1 MNYTE
6 RYHQLSRSIST
17 TGDVQLEPSGI
28 RVRYFPFRSSMNFDE
43 VEKGLSLVT
52 DDTVAENTEFT
63 YPVFYAGKSPVHSDV
78 IVLLHGLNERSW
90 NKYFTWAEFLCQH
103 TGKAVVLFP
112 IAYHINRSPAS
123 WSNPRILSNLLA
135 QRQQLTGKDRSLSF
149 ANLALSERLSERP
162 LRFFT
167 SGRQSYQDVI
177 QLVTQI
183 TNGKHPLF
191 AGTPK
196 VDMFAYSIGAFLAQL
211 LFMTEPL
218 FSNSRLFLLCGGS
231 IFSGMYGCSRSIMD
245 ATSYKRLY
253 SYFMNDFSVEEAGK
267 LVGKRLADAF
277 YSMIAPH
284 HLRDFRQQ
292 IFLNMRNR
300 FQGVAFA
307 HDKVIPYEGVE
318 EALGKEL
325 AQNRY
330 TVLDP
335 AYAYSHENPFPF
347 SGVDHREVDMSF
359 LKIFN
364 IASHFLA
371 T

>member
-6 RYHQLSRSIST
+6 RYFQLAAILDT
-17 TGDVQLEPSGI
+17 TGNFQLESSG
-28 RVRYFPFRSSMNFDE
+28 VSVCSFPFTSNFNSYLGGE
-43 VEKGLSLVT
+43 SGSLLT
-52 DDTVAENTEFT
+52 DDFVAENTEFT
-63 YPVFYAGKSPVHSDV
+63 YPVFYQEKKSFQSDV
-78 IVLLHGLNERSW
+78 ILLLHGLNERSW
-90 NKYFTWAEFLCQH
+90 NKYFTWAEYLCQH

-112 IAYHINRSPAS
+112 IAYHINRSPSS
-123 WSNPRILSNLLA
+123 WSNPRILSGFLS

-183 TNGKHPLF
+183 KDGYHPLF
-191 AGTPK
+191 AGKPN
-196 VDMFAYSIGAFLAQL
+196 VDVFAYSIGAFLAQL

-218 FSNSRLFLLCGGS
+218 FSRSRLFLLCGGS
-231 IFSGMYGCSRSIMD
+231 IFSAMYGCSRSIMD
-245 ATSYKRLY
+245 STSYKRLY
-253 SYFMNDFSVEEAGK
+253 SYFMDDFSVEEAGK
-267 LVGKRLADAF
+267 MVGDRLANAF

-284 HLRDFRQQ
+284 YLTEFRMQVFQ
-292 IFLNMRNR
+292 SMKTR

-307 HDKVIPYEGVE
+307 HDKVIPYRGVE

-335 AYAYSHENPFPF
+335 AYAYSHENPFPV
-347 SGVDHREVDMSF
+347 SGVDSREVDASF

-364 IASHFLA
+364 MASRFLA
-371 T
+371 R